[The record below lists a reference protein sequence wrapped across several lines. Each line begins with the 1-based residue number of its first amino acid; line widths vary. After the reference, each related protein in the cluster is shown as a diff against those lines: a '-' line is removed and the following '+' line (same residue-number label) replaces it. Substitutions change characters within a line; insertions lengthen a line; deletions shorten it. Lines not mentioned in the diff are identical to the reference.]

1 MKLSG
6 LGRFRDLGLL
16 AIRIGLGASLVA
28 HGYPKLAGGPA
39 AWEQIG
45 GAMGLLAVPGPP
57 RFWGL
62 AAALAEFGGGILV
75 VLGFFFR
82 PAVLLLAVTMMVA
95 LNMHLKQGD
104 PFRTYSH
111 ALDMAVVFL
120 GFLFVGPGR
129 LSIDRD

>member
-16 AIRIGLGASLVA
+16 AMRIGLGASFMA

-39 AWEQIG
+39 VWEKVG

-57 RFWGL
+57 AFWGF
-62 AAALAEFGGGILV
+62 AAALSEFGGAILV

-82 PAVLLLAVTMMVA
+82 PAVLLLAITMTVA
-95 LNMHLKQGD
+95 LHMHLHRGD

-111 ALDMAVVFL
+111 ALELAVVLL
-120 GFLFVGPGR
+120 GLLFIGPGR